1 MEVLAYSKMKWF
13 PKGSSYIENIY
24 KNGFMMQ
31 KEENVHC
38 TKTTILAL
46 SFLFENVTLIVY
58 KSSLKK
64 TPKNKKPT
72 THTQNTLIFWLNI
85 SFCCPGPKAQ
95 PAFKEPKEPRD
106 YMTLAPRMTSC
117 T

>member
-72 THTQNTLIFWLNI
+72 THTQTPLSSGSTSPSAVQDQKHSLHLKN
-85 SFCCPGPKAQ
+85 
-95 PAFKEPKEPRD
+95 PRNPEI
-106 YMTLAPRMTSC
+106 T
-117 T
+117 